1 MRITRITEIRD
12 TRDFDYEVDAHGEEV
27 LKPVPGT
34 GDPHNCDR
42 CGRAHEVHATV
53 ELDDGSLAVVG
64 SACAN
69 AGDDVSPKA
78 FRSGAALATRI
89 AKLRREIKALG
100 DRLTDWR
107 AAEAMVDA
115 MPVPE
120 FAVEPVR
127 REPGDGRPPT
137 LLLTCGDGDAAWC
150 RNGVTD
156 ERRQCAV
163 GSWRRRRLT
172 ELGFRH
178 PAQDDGALR
187 RRLSRA
193 EEKMSR
199 LVHAPSP
206 AAA

>member
-1 MRITRITEIRD
+1 MRIARIIEIRD

-34 GDPHNCDR
+34 GDPHDCDR

-53 ELDDGSLAVVG
+53 ELDDGSLAMVG

-69 AGDDVSPKA
+69 AGDGVSPEA

-89 AKLRREIKALG
+89 AKLRREVSGLDTKLAG
-100 DRLTDWR
+100 WR
-107 AAEAMVDA
+107 AAEAEVDA
-115 MPVPE
+115 MQAPE
-120 FAVEPVR
+120 LTTKSVR
-127 REPGDGRPPT
+127 RKDGGET
-137 LLLTCGDGDAAWC
+137 LLLTCGDGGDAWC

-156 ERRQCAV
+156 ERRQCAI
-163 GSWRRRRLT
+163 GAWRRMRLA
-172 ELGFRH
+172 ELGFSH
-178 PAQDDGALR
+178 PVHDDGNLR
-187 RRLSRA
+187 RRLARA

-206 AAA
+206 AA

>member
-27 LKPVPGT
+27 LKPIPGT

-42 CGRAHEVHATV
+42 CGRTHEVHATV

-69 AGDDVSPKA
+69 AGDDISPKA

-89 AKLRREIKALG
+89 AKLRREIKALDAKLAG
-100 DRLTDWR
+100 WR
-107 AAEAMVDA
+107 AAEAKTDA

-120 FAVEPVR
+120 LAAAE
-127 REPGDGRPPT
+127 GGGKT
-137 LLLTCGDGDAAWC
+137 LLTCGDGDAAWC
-150 RNGVTD
+150 RSGVTD
-156 ERRQCAV
+156 ERRQCAI
-163 GSWRRRRLT
+163 GSWRRKRLA

-178 PAQDDGALR
+178 PVQDDGALR
-187 RRLSRA
+187 RRLARA

-206 AAA
+206 SPA